1 MDENQYN
8 SLIDKV
14 ATIME
19 NDDVSI
25 DEQDVQKLQKYK
37 NHVKSNSHLNDED
50 SLKLVYES
58 LLYLKLKNS
67 DSGDP
72 LQKGDEFGAGFSWT
86 YPSET
91 VSISFLDTPFQSPII
106 PSGFTSS
113 TLVMCWIF
121 MWSGVGGIQSIAM

>member
-14 ATIME
+14 ATIIE
-19 NDDVSI
+19 NDGVSI

-37 NHVKSNSHLNDED
+37 DHVKSNSNLNDAD

-67 DSGDP
+67 ESGDP
-72 LQKGDEFGAGFSWT
+72 LQKGDEFGAGFS
-86 YPSET
+86 
-91 VSISFLDTPFQSPII
+91 
-106 PSGFTSS
+106 
-113 TLVMCWIF
+113 
-121 MWSGVGGIQSIAM
+121 